1 MDKFQQF
8 VNRIPGHIRWVL
20 VLKGGNNYKEG
31 TSPPDELWEAFLR
44 ERQAEID
51 RGEFLVRTAEA
62 IENWEEIVETQGGDE
77 ESENSDLDS
86 F

>member
-8 VNRIPGHIRWVL
+8 VNQIPGHIRWVII
-20 VLKGGNNYKEG
+20 LKGGNNYKEG

-51 RGEFLVRTAEA
+51 RGSLGKNCAVKKLRSRKSA
-62 IENWEEIVETQGGDE
+62 VHLL
-77 ESENSDLDS
+77 S
-86 F
+86 